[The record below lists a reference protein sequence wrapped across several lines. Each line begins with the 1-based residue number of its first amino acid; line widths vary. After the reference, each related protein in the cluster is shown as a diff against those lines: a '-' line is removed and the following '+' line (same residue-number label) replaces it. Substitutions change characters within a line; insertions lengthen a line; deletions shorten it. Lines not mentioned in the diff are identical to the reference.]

1 MSAFPSARLEAVDVL
16 EVIQRCFSFVPKDQ
30 LTTTASLRDD
40 LGLDSIH
47 LVELQVHLEAA
58 VGARFAALDDDFL
71 DAFEDATSLARY
83 ASRVAAEA
91 T

>member
-1 MSAFPSARLEAVDVL
+1 MSAFPLARLEAADVL
-16 EVIQRCFSFVPKDQ
+16 ELIHRCFSFVPEDR
-30 LTTTASLRDD
+30 LTPTASLQDD
-40 LGLDSIH
+40 LGLDSLH

-58 VGARFAALDDDFL
+58 VGARFSALDDDFM